1 MQAVFDLLRP
11 RRMAIPPG
19 TTGRDAKATELEAA
33 KEILAEVFGI
43 RISEVEEMIANRSKD
58 CRQCQKEMDLWPR
71 EFQLEG

>member
-1 MQAVFDLLRP
+1 
-11 RRMAIPPG
+11 MAIPPG
-19 TTGRDAKATELEAA
+19 TAGRDGRATELEAA

-58 CRQCQKEMDLWPR
+58 CQQCQKEMDLWPR

>member
-19 TTGRDAKATELEAA
+19 TTGRDPKATELVAA

-43 RISEVEEMIANRSKD
+43 RISEVDEMIVIRSTD
-58 CRQCQKEMDLWPR
+58 CRECQKEKDLWPR
-71 EFQLEG
+71 EFQLDG